1 MSFQIKKID
10 TKKQINAFHQLPKRL
25 NKDNRWYRPPFT
37 FEVENVFDKEK
48 NERFQNGGDCERFLV
63 LNDEKVVGRFAVFTD
78 PEKDERYDPKL
89 GGIGFI
95 EMENNPDIAETIIG
109 FAKTWHK
116 ERGYEGFRGPINF
129 GENDTF
135 WGILIN
141 GFEDHNV
148 YGMLY
153 HNEYYENLIEATNP
167 EKFDDVY
174 MYQLDLSQPLP
185 ERLVKITD
193 RLKSRQNIEIRP
205 IDKEELERDGE
216 MIRQIYN
223 RAFSDQVVEER
234 EEEFIGIT
242 RETIRQMIK
251 KLKPVLMPET
261 SPIAFVDGEPAS
273 FLVSV
278 PDLHE
283 ISNKTGGTLKWW
295 QLYHLIG
302 FKKRAEKFRP
312 LAFGTDPKYRGRGL
326 EALVFIEGF
335 KWTREQYPNLK
346 VLEGGFVS
354 EKNWIMRRSL
364 EALGCE
370 IAKTYRVYKWMVNEC
385 ELIG

>member
-1 MSFQIKKID
+1 MSFQVHQIKEE
-10 TKKQINAFHQLPKRL
+10 KQVEAFHELPERL
-25 NKDNRWYRPPFT
+25 YAGHEWYRPPFR
-37 FEVENVFDKEK
+37 FEVENIFDRNK
-48 NERFQNGGDCERFLV
+48 NERFEKGGECERFLV
-63 LNDEKVVGRFAVFTD
+63 TNGEKVVGRFALFID
-78 PEKDERYDPKL
+78 PEKDNRYDPKM

-95 EMENNPDIAETIIG
+95 EMENDPGISEAIIEY
-109 FAKTWHK
+109 AKEWHRK
-116 ERGYEGFRGPINF
+116 RGYSGFRGPINF
-129 GENDTF
+129 GENDTY
-135 WGILIN
+135 WGIMID

-153 HNEYYENLIEATNP
+153 HHKYYEKLIEGTNP
-167 EKFDDVY
+167 QKFDDVY
-174 MYQLDLSQPLP
+174 MYQLDMNDPAP
-185 ERLVKITD
+185 ERLLRITE
-193 RLKSRQNIEIRP
+193 RLRTKENIEIRP
-205 IDKEELERDGE
+205 IDKKNLERDGE

-223 RAFSDQVVEER
+223 RAFSDQVVQER

-261 SPIAFVDGEPAS
+261 SPIAFVNGKPAS

-283 ISNKTGGTLKWW
+283 ISAKTGGTLKWW

-302 FKKRAEKFRP
+302 FKKKAKKFRP
-312 LAFGTDPKYRGRGL
+312 LAFGTDPRFRGRGL
-326 EALVFIEGF
+326 EALVFIEGY
-335 KWTREQYPNLK
+335 KWTKENYPNLK

-370 IAKTYRVYKWMVNEC
+370 IAKTYRVYKWM
-385 ELIG
+385 I

>member
-1 MSFQIKKID
+1 MSFQIQKIE
-10 TKKQINAFHQLPKRL
+10 TQQHINAFHRLPERL
-25 NKDNRWYRPPFT
+25 NKDNKWYRPPFR
-37 FEVENVFDKEK
+37 FELENVFSRKK
-48 NERFQNGGDCERFLV
+48 NERFRKGGECERFLV
-63 LNDEKVVGRFAVFTD
+63 LKNGDFVGRFAVFTD

-95 EMENNPDIAETIIG
+95 EMQNIPGIAGSMIS
-109 FAKTWHK
+109 FAKNWHRD
-116 ERGYEGFRGPINF
+116 RGYAGFRGPINF

-135 WGILIN
+135 WGIQIS

-153 HNEYYENLIEATNP
+153 HQEYYEKLIEETNP

-174 MYQLDLSQPLP
+174 MYQLDLEQPLP
-185 ERLVKITD
+185 ERLLKITE
-193 RLKSRQNIEIRP
+193 RLKSKDHVEVRP
-205 IDKEELERDGE
+205 IDKKNLQRDGE

-223 RAFSDQVVEER
+223 RAFSDQVVGER
-234 EEEFIGIT
+234 EEEFIGVT
-242 RETIRQMIK
+242 QQTIRQMIK

-261 SPIAFVDGEPAS
+261 SPIAFVHGEPAS

-283 ISNKTGGTLKWW
+283 ISAKTGGTLKWW

-302 FKKRAEKFRP
+302 FKKRAQKFRP
-312 LAFGTDPKYRGRGL
+312 LAFGTDPRFRGRGL

-335 KWTREQYPNLK
+335 RWTREHYPNLK
-346 VLEGGFVS
+346 ILEGGFVS

-370 IAKTYRVYKWMVNEC
+370 IAKTYRVYKWMC
-385 ELIG
+385 E

>member
-1 MSFQIKKID
+1 MSFQIQKIK
-10 TKKQINAFHQLPKRL
+10 TQEHINAFHELPERL
-25 NKDNRWYRPPFT
+25 HKECSWYRPPFR
-37 FEVENVFDKEK
+37 FEVENVFDRQK
-48 NERFQNGGDCERFLV
+48 NERFQKGGVCERFLV
-63 LNDEKVVGRFAVFTD
+63 LEDEEVVGRFAVFID
-78 PEKDERYDPKL
+78 PEKDDRYDPKL

-95 EMENNPDIAETIIG
+95 EMENKPGVAEAIVD
-109 FAKTWHK
+109 FAKKWHQK
-116 ERGYEGFRGPINF
+116 RGYAGFRGPINF

-135 WGILIN
+135 WGIQTG

-153 HNEYYENLIEATNP
+153 HHPYYEELIDATNP

-174 MYQLDLSQPLP
+174 MYQLDLEQPLP
-185 ERLVKITD
+185 ERLLRITD
-193 RLKSRQNIEIRP
+193 RLKSKDHIEVRP
-205 IDKEELERDGE
+205 IDKKNLEWDGE

-223 RAFSDQVVEER
+223 RAFSNQVVEER

-242 RETIRQMIK
+242 QETIRQMIK

-261 SPIAFVDGEPAS
+261 SPIAFVNGKPAS

-283 ISNKTGGTLKWW
+283 ISAKTGGTLNWW
-295 QLYHLIG
+295 QLYHLFG
-302 FKKRAEKFRP
+302 FKKRAKKFRP

-335 KWTREQYPNLK
+335 RWTKKHYPNLK

-370 IAKTYRVYKWMVNEC
+370 IAKTYRVYKWGC
-385 ELIG
+385 G

>member
-1 MSFQIKKID
+1 MSFQVQKIESQ
-10 TKKQINAFHQLPKRL
+10 KQVQAFHDLPQRL
-25 NKDNRWYRPPFT
+25 YDKHPWYRPPFI
-37 FEVENVFDKEK
+37 FEVENIFDREK
-48 NERFQNGGDCERFLV
+48 NERFKKGGDCERFLV
-63 LNDEKVVGRFAVFTD
+63 LNKDKVIGRFALFID

-95 EMENNPDIAETIIG
+95 EMENQPKIAETIINY
-109 FAKTWHK
+109 AKQWHRK
-116 ERGYEGFRGPINF
+116 KGYAGFRGPVNF

-153 HNEYYENLIEATNP
+153 HHKYYEQLIESTFP
-167 EKFDDVY
+167 EKFDDLY

-185 ERLVKITD
+185 QRLIRITD
-193 RLKSRQNIEIRP
+193 RLKSQQNIKIRP
-205 IDKEELERDGE
+205 IDRKNLERDGE
-216 MIRQIYN
+216 FVRQIYN
-223 RAFSDQVVEER
+223 RAFSDQVVKER

-251 KLKPVLMPET
+251 KLKPVLMPAT

-283 ISNKTGGTLKWW
+283 ISAQTNGRLKWW
-295 QLYHLIG
+295 HLPKLIG

-312 LAFGTDPKYRGRGL
+312 LAFGTDPRFRGRGL
-326 EALVFIEGF
+326 EALVFAEGH
-335 KWTREQYPNLK
+335 KWVRKHYPNLK

-370 IAKTYRVYKWMVNEC
+370 IAKTYRVYKWMVD
-385 ELIG
+385 

>member
-1 MSFQIKKID
+1 MSFQVQKVQ
-10 TKKQINAFHQLPKRL
+10 TKSHIQAFHKLPERL
-25 NKDNRWYRPPFT
+25 NADSDWYRPPFQ
-37 FEVENVFDKEK
+37 FEVENVFDVKK
-48 NERFQNGGDCERFLV
+48 NERFQKGGVCERFLV
-63 LNDEKVVGRFAVFTD
+63 CDDNQVVGRFAVFTD
-78 PEKDERYDPKL
+78 PQKDKAYDPKL

-95 EMENNPDIAETIIG
+95 EMENDPEIATAIID
-109 FAKTWHK
+109 FAKKWHHEK
-116 ERGYEGFRGPINF
+116 GYAGFRGPINF

-135 WGILIN
+135 WGILID

-153 HNEYYENLIEATNP
+153 HQQYYERLIEQTQP
-167 EKFDDVY
+167 EKFDDLY
-174 MYQLDLSQPLP
+174 MYQLQMDQPLP
-185 ERLVKITD
+185 ERLLRITD
-193 RLKSRQNIEIRP
+193 RLKSRENIEVRP
-205 IDKEELERDGE
+205 IDKKKLLRDGE
-216 MIRQIYN
+216 LIRQVYN
-223 RAFSDQVVEER
+223 RAFHDQIIQER
-234 EEEFIGIT
+234 EEEFIGISE
-242 RETIRQMIK
+242 ETIRQMVK

-283 ISNKTGGTLKWW
+283 VSAQTNGKLKWW
-295 QLYHLIG
+295 HLPKLIG
-302 FKKRAEKFRP
+302 FKKRAHKFRP

-335 KWTREQYPNLK
+335 KWTSKYYPNLK

-370 IAKTYRVYKWMVNEC
+370 IAKTYRVYKWMC
-385 ELIG
+385 G